1 MTFSGRNLAC
11 ERGGRVVF
19 DELDYDLDAGAALM
33 LRGPN
38 GSGKSSLLRIAA
50 GLLRPAAGRLSW
62 DGAPLDRDHHRERIA
77 WVGHLDGVKPALTTR
92 ENLRFWVRLAGAGDV
107 EAALDAMGLRA
118 VGDLPAAWLSA
129 GQRRRLNLA
138 RLAAA
143 NAPLWL
149 LDEPTVSLDDAAVA
163 RLVALLAGHLAAGGC
178 AMIATH
184 VDLPVAAAQLSLDD
198 LRARP

>member
-1 MTFSGRNLAC
+1 M
-11 ERGGRVVF
+11 
-19 DELDYDLDAGAALM
+19 
-33 LRGPN
+33 
-38 GSGKSSLLRIAA
+38 
-50 GLLRPAAGRLSW
+50 
-62 DGAPLDRDHHRERIA
+62 
-77 WVGHLDGVKPALTTR
+77 
-92 ENLRFWVRLAGAGDV
+92 
-107 EAALDAMGLRA
+107 
-118 VGDLPAAWLSA
+118 GDLPAAWLSA

-143 NAPLWL
+143 HAPLWL

-163 RLVALLAGHLAAGGC
+163 RLGALLAGHLAAGGR